1 MFREAETSRRGR
13 ISGVVL
19 LATLMLVVVLMRGG
33 SLPAAGTSEAASLDP
48 ALDRVAALANGSGWL
63 RVRYNVSQT
72 SDRSS
77 AWPRIALGQ
86 DGEGNDQYV
95 AVVWS
100 DGYSSEPG
108 AGHLGH
114 VYLRWVDEVGGD
126 WSSRILVDN
135 VGTADANN
143 WAAQPALA
151 VAGTTAHV
159 VWAQRSGSDYMLCY
173 RRYDLV
179 GDFIDQQ
186 PDCFVSTSE
195 DVSRPD
201 IALDG
206 SDPPQPHVVWQ
217 QGADEDQRGYY
228 RYRTSLG
235 NWQTDTDEY
244 TGLGPDG
251 LISYNYWDNE
261 IVGKH
266 DHPSLVVSSDGSVV
280 VVWSLNNTNI
290 TELDR
295 RNDLL
300 RYRQR
305 TPAGDWGERPVP
317 LFNEDDP
324 FPDHNKSISANP
336 VVASHVNT
344 DTVYAVWDK
353 HLYDEVSAKKEFRLY
368 AKKSTDGGATWTPPD
383 TDDKTWLPLDGVEYE
398 SVTRE
403 SGEIV
408 FSTDLQPAASVDGEG
423 NLHVVWHRHLVL
435 WDGPEKTYD
444 QYDVMYWSNS
454 TNITSTLPITVATLS
469 YDGRV
474 LGDDDH
480 PDVAADVAVGYWK
493 GEWHLHVVVMLLD
506 KSTGKWD
513 VHYLGNYA
521 YANNDVYL
529 PIVMRNH

>member
-1 MFREAETSRRGR
+1 
-13 ISGVVL
+13 
-19 LATLMLVVVLMRGG
+19 MLVVVLMRGG
-33 SLPAAGTSEAASLDP
+33 SLPVAGTGEAASLDP

-72 SDRSS
+72 SGRSS

-114 VYLRWVDEVGGD
+114 VYLRWVDEEGGD
-126 WSSRILVDN
+126 WSSRILVDK

-159 VWAQRSGSDYMLCY
+159 VWAQRDGGYYRLCY

-179 GDFIDQQ
+179 GGFIDQQ
-186 PDCFVSTSE
+186 PYCFVSTSQ

-201 IALDG
+201 VALDG

-217 QGADEDQRGYY
+217 QGADEDQRAYY
-228 RYRTSLG
+228 CYRTSSGGWQSGLSG
-235 NWQTDTDEY
+235 NLLSEGDAV
-244 TGLGPDG
+244 DG
-251 LISYNYWDNE
+251 KN
-261 IVGKH
+261 
-266 DHPSLVVSSDGSVV
+266 DHPSLVVNSDGTVV
-280 VVWSLNNTNI
+280 AVWSVNI
-290 TELDR
+290 FDAPIAEERKDYIRSR
-295 RNDLL
+295 RKEGASWHAVT
-300 RYRQR
+300 Q
-305 TPAGDWGERPVP
+305 
-317 LFNEDDP
+317 LFTEDDSYP
-324 FPDHNKSISANP
+324 NEFKGISANP

-344 DTVYAVWDK
+344 DTIYAVWDK
-353 HLYDEVSAKKEFRLY
+353 HLYDEGSAKKEFRLY
-368 AKKSTDGGATWTPPD
+368 AKESTDGGATWTPPGS
-383 TDDKTWLPLDGVEYE
+383 DDKTWLPSDGIEYE

-408 FSTDLQPAASVDGEG
+408 YRTDLQPAAFVDGEG
-423 NLHVVWHRHLVL
+423 SLHVVWHRHLKLREGETTV
-435 WDGPEKTYD
+435 YD

-469 YDGRV
+469 YDGSV

-506 KSTGKWD
+506 RSTEKWD
-513 VHYLGNYA
+513 VHYLGNYV

-529 PIVMRNH
+529 PIVMRNR